1 MRASAR
7 RQGIER
13 EALVFSLPAAAT
25 HFVTAIM
32 DATAPLDLQ
41 RAEAEWV
48 DLAVKAQR
56 QHPEIGMWQFECA
69 NMPPYADAVRRATGL
84 PVFDALNMG
93 RNLHARTC

>member
-7 RQGIER
+7 RRER
-13 EALVFSLPAAAT
+13 ERIGLSLPAGA

-32 DATAPLDLQ
+32 DATAPLGPGN
-41 RAEAEWV
+41 AEAEWV
-48 DLAVKAQR
+48 DLAVKVQR
-56 QHPEIGMWQFECA
+56 QHPDVGMWQFECA

-84 PVFDALNMG
+84 PVFDAPNMG